1 MNFDLS
7 FETIINYDS
16 GSPGISLDVIL
27 RIDKASQPIPAKL
40 DTGSSHCIFARTYGE
55 ELGLV
60 IESGQPL
67 VISTVRGSFLTY
79 GHPLTLIAAGIE
91 LDSTVYFA
99 ADELMKVSVLGRQ
112 GWLDRIIV
120 GINDYD
126 GKLYVSPYR

>member
-40 DTGSSHCIFARTYGE
+40 DTGSSNCIFARTYGE
-55 ELGLV
+55 ELGLF

-79 GHPLTLIAAGIE
+79 GI
-91 LDSTVYFA
+91 
-99 ADELMKVSVLGRQ
+99 R
-112 GWLDRIIV
+112 
-120 GINDYD
+120 
-126 GKLYVSPYR
+126 